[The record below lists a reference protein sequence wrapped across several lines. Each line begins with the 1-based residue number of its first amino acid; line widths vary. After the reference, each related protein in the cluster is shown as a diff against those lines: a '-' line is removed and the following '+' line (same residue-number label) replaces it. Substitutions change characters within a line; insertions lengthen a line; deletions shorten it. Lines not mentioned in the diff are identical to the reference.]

1 MEINTSFDFDSNTIP
16 KYGQGEKKMVS
27 KKVKGPSKAPGK
39 VLSESETLLAHEQE
53 YEEYLEDYVDYL
65 ESFPGVGEEPNAN
78 SFSKLFEL
86 TDEDFGP
93 DAPKKQKRK
102 SGPAGVK
109 KRGVK

>member
-16 KYGQGEKKMVS
+16 KYGQGEKKTVS

-39 VLSESETLLAHEQE
+39 VISEFETPLTHEQE
-53 YEEYLEDYVDYL
+53 YEEYLADYVDYL

-78 SFSKLFEL
+78 SFSKLFEV

-93 DAPKKQKRK
+93 AETKRPKKKHV
-102 SGPAGVK
+102 GTK

>member
-1 MEINTSFDFDSNTIP
+1 MKNKTLDSTTASP
-16 KYGQGEKKMVS
+16 KNKRQGKKKMVS

-53 YEEYLEDYVDYL
+53 YEKYLADYADYL

-78 SFSKLFEL
+78 SFSKLFEV

-93 DAPKKQKRK
+93 DAPKNQKRK